1 MRRSTSTHGI
11 QNVKLM
17 LDDDDESLSCRVSSL
32 GFKMLSDDE
41 IRLAAD
47 IGFDEDELSQEENED
62 EGEDD
67 GVMMPPPK
75 SMFDRRNLAPGV
87 LKASLNISLSRA
99 RSASPRKGNDSEQHA
114 KRGMQRV
121 VSLPNL
127 QYDRSTYNRSV
138 GKTMLASVTERNE
151 LRGNGD
157 AKQRAS
163 EFELLLDD
171 L

>member
-11 QNVKLM
+11 QNVRPM
-17 LDDDDESLSCRVSSL
+17 LDDDESLSCRVSSL
-32 GFKMLSDDE
+32 GFKMLPDDE
-41 IRLAAD
+41 IRFAAD
-47 IGFDEDELSQEENED
+47 IGFDEDELSQEEKE
-62 EGEDD
+62 EEAEDD
-67 GVMMPPPK
+67 DMMMPPPK
-75 SMFDRRNLAPGV
+75 SMFDRRNLAPVG
-87 LKASLNISLSRA
+87 LKASLHMSLSRA
-99 RSASPRKGNDSEQHA
+99 RSASPRKGNDFEQPS
-114 KRGMQRV
+114 KRGMPRV

-163 EFELLLDD
+163 EFDLLLND